1 MKKTL
6 SLFLSLIMLVSAF
19 AMPSGA
25 QAATPNM
32 LTVSVSGTIVDSIVK
47 PAIDEINTYRTEKSI
62 GSKLTLDKT
71 LTEQARVRATEI
83 MFRGKA
89 SDSVKA
95 FPTAAIFTAVSPNT
109 ELPFTAISAPF
120 RQPLLTSF
128 RFILTAF

>member
-62 GSKLTLDKT
+62 GSKHHRSFIFK
-71 LTEQARVRATEI
+71 V
-83 MFRGKA
+83 
-89 SDSVKA
+89 
-95 FPTAAIFTAVSPNT
+95 AA
-109 ELPFTAISAPF
+109 E
-120 RQPLLTSF
+120 TSF
-128 RFILTAF
+128 INLIKSFIIQREIC